1 MTDEYPPIVPYIFY
15 GDGLAAMEWLD
26 KTFGFRERMRTVDDA
41 GALRHGEMQLG
52 DAVVML
58 AAPPDYRNPKEL
70 GGVTVGMYVH
80 VDDVD
85 AIYER
90 AVAAGA
96 AVEGP
101 PVDQP
106 YGERL
111 FGVIDPEG
119 HQWWIAKAIA

>member
-15 GDGLAAMEWLD
+15 VDGLAAMEWLAR
-26 KTFGFRERMRTVDDA
+26 TFGFRERMRTVDDA

-58 AAPPDYRNPKEL
+58 ASPPDSRTPKEL
-70 GGVTVGMYVH
+70 GGVTVGMYVN

-96 AVEGP
+96 ATEGP

-106 YGERL
+106 YGARI

-119 HQWWIAKAIA
+119 HQWWFAKPIA